1 MKQEEIKAM
10 VEETSDFVN
19 DVVRKVPTSQN
30 EELSYMMTMAVL
42 FHEMAHRKP
51 RVSTPINGNNA
62 TSAVT

>member
-1 MKQEEIKAM
+1 MVKEEVKAM
-10 VEETSDFVN
+10 VEETNGFIN
-19 DVVRKVPTSQN
+19 EIVRKVPSSQN
-30 EELSYMMTMAVL
+30 EELSYLMTIAVL